1 MKKSLFSIL
10 AAYMSLE
17 TVTPEENYSTEL
29 LVYLLKYSLENET
42 LLFSQFMELLG
53 KEIALSEYEQYTIST
68 QNTLST
74 GINFLARPDITIE
87 TEGEFFFI
95 EVKVESEI
103 NIYSK
108 ENEQGSK
115 EIINQIQM
123 YQQIKTLR
131 EKSLYL
137 LTKHYCDLSFDNCPD
152 FKKIFRWQGVHNLLK
167 NYEAR
172 DLVEEFLVMES
183 KKYMEEKNMAIPKV
197 SYELVNGMESLKNL
211 LAQLRSVLEGIPHRM
226 KFTSNWLGY
235 CLYLDE
241 KQKGSFQG
249 WVGTEYDGSK
259 LQFSYHDKNAI
270 KVIKSKYSNEFK
282 KVKDSYETYF
292 DFEENHYFCLKPED
306 QFRKLKKWIDENY
319 QRLKKYSKM
328 KI

>member
-10 AAYMSLE
+10 SSYMSLE

-29 LVYLLKYSLENET
+29 LVYLLKYSLENGT
-42 LLFSQFMELLG
+42 LLFSQFMKLLDRR
-53 KEIALSEYEQYTIST
+53 ITTSEYDQYSVIT

-74 GINFLARPDITIE
+74 EINFMARPDITIE

-95 EVKVESEI
+95 EVKVESGI
-103 NIYSK
+103 NFYSK
-108 ENEQGSK
+108 ENKQGCK
-115 EIINQIQM
+115 DIINQIQV
-123 YQQIKTLR
+123 YQQIKTTR

-137 LTKHYCDLSFDNCPD
+137 LTKHHCDLSFDDCRD
-152 FKKIFRWQGVHNLLK
+152 FKKKLRWQSIHQLLK
-167 NYEAR
+167 NYKTENS
-172 DLVEEFLVMES
+172 VEEFLIKES

-211 LAQLRSVLEGIPHRM
+211 LSQLRSALEGIPHRM

-270 KVIKSKYSNEFK
+270 KVIKSKHSNEFK
-282 KVKDSYETYF
+282 KVKDSYEIHF

-306 QFRKLKKWIDENY
+306 QLLKLKKWIDENY
-319 QRLKKYSKM
+319 QKLEKYAKM